1 MAAVVH
7 CFNPAEN
14 EWETKTST
22 WYPRFGSSLFVVNNK
37 LCVAGGGGRGIS
49 TRNLNP
55 APVEVYNEENNSWSV
70 EEQGHFPPNNLGA
83 VNKFPIDSGIR
94 IPPGEAYNVS
104 LNEWENM
111 AEVMSDAVLCYLPVK
126 EKTREQS
133 KVKVH
138 CCI

>member
-1 MAAVVH
+1 M
-7 CFNPAEN
+7 
-14 EWETKTST
+14 ST
-22 WYPRFGSSLFVVNNK
+22 WYPRFGSSLNNK
-37 LCVAGGGGRGIS
+37 LCVAGAGGGGGGGEIS

-55 APVEVYNEENNSWSV
+55 AQVEVYNEESNSWSV

-83 VNKFPIDSGIR
+83 VEIEGRVYFIVNKFSIDSGIR

-104 LNEWENM
+104 LNEWKNM

>member
-1 MAAVVH
+1 M
-7 CFNPAEN
+7 N
-14 EWETKTST
+14 EKQKRQ
-22 WYPRFGSSLFVVNNK
+22 PGILVLDPVSLLSITNSVQ
-37 LCVAGGGGRGIS
+37 LGGGGRGIS

>member
-1 MAAVVH
+1 M
-7 CFNPAEN
+7 N
-14 EWETKTST
+14 EKQKRQ
-22 WYPRFGSSLFVVNNK
+22 PGILVLDPVSLLSITNSVQ
-37 LCVAGGGGRGIS
+37 LGGGGRGIS

-94 IPPGEAYNVS
+94 KPPGEAYNVS